1 MIASRIIKKK
11 NGFTLTEL
19 LVVIMIMVILMA
31 IGGISILQN
40 NSGRGLQA
48 GVSVLESAINEA
60 RSVAISRGTSAR
72 MLINDDNSDISK
84 YRRQILTVVSDGSG
98 GWEPAFRAISLPS
111 NVYLDSAS
119 TVNVTGGTLG
129 ALGTGSGVE
138 FSRGESPSYR
148 FIEFNKL
155 GICSIGGNSA
165 GVSTTP
171 GATLVLGKGR
181 ILSASKALA
190 IDGNQRAGIVVW
202 RNGGTTTVNDVSQIQ

>member
-19 LVVIMIMVILMA
+19 LVVILIMVILMA

-111 NVYLDSAS
+111 NVYLDSDS
-119 TVNVTGGTLG
+119 TVNVTGGNLG

-155 GICSIGGNSA
+155 GICSIG
-165 GVSTTP
+165 STTP

-181 ILSASKALA
+181 ILSASKELA